1 MSSSPDT
8 ASIHITITLDFD
20 GESLDP
26 EDLVNSTEITD
37 LDVVEVHIS

>member
-1 MSSSPDT
+1 VAEGS
-8 ASIHITITLDFD
+8 TITLKFD
-20 GESLDP
+20 DESLQP

>member
-1 MSSSPDT
+1 MAEDRS
-8 ASIHITITLDFD
+8 ITLDFD
-20 GESLDP
+20 GERLEP

>member
-1 MSSSPDT
+1 VAESS
-8 ASIHITITLDFD
+8 TITLDFD
-20 GESLDP
+20 GERLEP